1 MDTAKGER
9 MTSGT
14 LLAVVIMAAVMVFSM
29 LANMWLMNTLDR
41 LDETN
46 AALEMENEDLTRK
59 LNDAWRMLK

>member
-1 MDTAKGER
+1 

-14 LLAVVIMAAVMVFSM
+14 LLAVVVMAAVMVFSM
-29 LANMWLMNTLDR
+29 LANMWLINTLDR

-46 AALEMENEDLTRK
+46 AELEMENEDLARK